1 MFIALLI
8 NLILFYRMIIS
19 FCLYIIYKYYI
30 TNKMG
35 KLWYNFTMK
44 LASIDVGLKRIGIA
58 ICFDGNIVMPQNAIL
73 RKNRNQAA
81 RDINLFLKEWEIEK
95 LIVGLPKD
103 AASSEEM
110 ERRIKHF
117 VSLLELGIPVEYQ
130 DEQGSSVEAKELTMG
145 ISKHKKDGKVDSIAA
160 KIILE
165 RYLNRSF

>member
-1 MFIALLI
+1 
-8 NLILFYRMIIS
+8 
-19 FCLYIIYKYYI
+19 
-30 TNKMG
+30 
-35 KLWYNFTMK
+35 MK

-58 ICFDGNIVMPQNAIL
+58 ICLDGSIVIPQNAIL

-81 RDINLFLKEWEIEK
+81 RDVNTFLKEWEIGK

-117 VSLLELGIPVEYQ
+117 VSLLELDIPVSYQ
-130 DEQGSSVEAKELTMG
+130 DEQSSSIEARELTKG
-145 ISKHKKDGKVDSIAA
+145 IFKHKKDGKIDSIAA

-165 RYLNRSF
+165 RWLKH